1 MDRAWISD
9 MLPVS
14 GKLPFNSGWERM
26 EDTTI
31 LCQLCGKEGTV
42 IVRNNQ
48 RIVLCSNP
56 SCPAFDPQR
65 LSTLAA
71 AAFNLRARTIGF
83 GEFKR
88 IVDSS
93 IKIVDSSINQ

>member
-1 MDRAWISD
+1 
-9 MLPVS
+9 
-14 GKLPFNSGWERM
+14 M

-42 IVRNNQ
+42 IVRDNQ
-48 RIVLCSNP
+48 RLVLCSNP
-56 SCPAFDPQR
+56 SCSAFDPQQ
-65 LSTLAA
+65 LTMLAA
-71 AAFNLRARTIGF
+71 AALNLRVKTIGF

-93 IKIVDSSINQ
+93 INNR